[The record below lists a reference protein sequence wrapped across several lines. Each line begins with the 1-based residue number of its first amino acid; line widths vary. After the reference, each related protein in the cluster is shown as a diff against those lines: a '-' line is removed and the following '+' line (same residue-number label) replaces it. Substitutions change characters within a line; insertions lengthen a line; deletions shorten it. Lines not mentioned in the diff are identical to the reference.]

1 MQREAIARWA
11 EYRGVEIAA
20 WHVDEDESGGTQDR
34 PGPRAAIERI
44 ESGETKGI
52 ACWRLNRCAQCC
64 GRDRRRAAHPGA
76 RRTPLAFVGGGHR
89 PHRPVRVPVAKD
101 EPDQDRRT
109 PWIEP
114 YYDQQQ
120 WQALMWGSIVA
131 LYGRYPKALEH
142 LKEGWWEDAAH
153 VETLCALAERL
164 DKHVPSSLLARPDSF
179 PGVITLEKRSWTSLW
194 MISIDVIIPTCLN
207 EF

>member
-1 MQREAIARWA
+1 M
-11 EYRGVEIAA
+11 
-20 WHVDEDESGGTQDR
+20 
-34 PGPRAAIERI
+34 
-44 ESGETKGI
+44 
-52 ACWRLNRCAQCC
+52 
-64 GRDRRRAAHPGA
+64 
-76 RRTPLAFVGGGHR
+76 
-89 PHRPVRVPVAKD
+89 PVAKD